1 MTQVWQASSARESS
15 LGSLE
20 LLRRKIESA
29 RAEAAAAPDEIVLL
43 SLEAPVV
50 SVEGFLQRFPEL
62 DAVSWHPADGSYVA
76 GLGVAHSITGRGPG
90 RFRDVLDQGARLW
103 RRVRAPGGTRA
114 AVDVPRLLGGF
125 AFADEGAA
133 QAPWTEFGPARFVL
147 PRVTYAGNT
156 ERASLTLAVE
166 RTELERGVEG
176 PGAELL
182 RRAHEALLDD
192 PRPLPSRAAEPLEH
206 HEPDAAAFERRVE
219 ALTRLIAAG
228 EFEKVV
234 TAREV
239 QLSSKQAL
247 DAISTLAALRDQAGG
262 CERFLFRWGDS
273 AFIGATPERLLS
285 KRGLTLETEAL
296 AGSIDAK
303 SESPEFH
310 LRASSKELE
319 EHRLVVASIERAL
332 EPVCGKVQ
340 AQSAPMIRHLKH
352 IMHLCTPIRA
362 RLERETHVLDVVE
375 RLHPTPAVGGVPTA
389 SATAWISRHEGFDR
403 GWYSGAVGWFDA
415 AGDGDFN
422 VALRS
427 GLLRSKRAW
436 LYAGAG
442 IVNGSMARA
451 EFAETTLKLSAV
463 RTSLRTRL

>member
-1 MTQVWQASSARESS
+1 MNQVWPAPSPRELS
-15 LGSLE
+15 LRSLE
-20 LLRRKIESA
+20 LVRRKVETA
-29 RAEAAAAPDEIVLL
+29 RAEAAIAPNEIVLV

-62 DAVSWHPADGSYVA
+62 DAVSWHPADGSVVA
-76 GLGVAHSITGRGPG
+76 GLGVAHSITGGGAG
-90 RFRDVLDQGARLW
+90 RFRSVLEQGGQLW
-103 RRVRAPGGTRA
+103 KRMRAPGSARGA
-114 AVDVPRLLGGF
+114 LDAPRLLGGF

-147 PRVTYAGNT
+147 PRVTYVGNA
-156 ERASLTLAVE
+156 ERATLTLAIE
-166 RTELERGVEG
+166 RAELERGVEG
-176 PGAELL
+176 PGALLL

-206 HEPDAAAFERRVE
+206 YEPDAEAFERRVE
-219 ALTRLIAAG
+219 ELTRLIAAR

-239 QLSSKQAL
+239 QLSSRQAL
-247 DAISTLAALRDQAGG
+247 DAISTLVALREQAAG

-296 AGSIDAK
+296 AGSIDSK
-303 SESPEFH
+303 TESPEFH
-310 LRASSKELE
+310 LRGSSKELE
-319 EHRLVVASIERAL
+319 EHRLVVAAIERAL
-332 EPVCGKVQ
+332 EPVCGHVQ
-340 AQSAPMIRHLKH
+340 AQSAPTVRHLKH

-362 RLERETHVLDVVE
+362 RLDRDTHVLDIVE

-389 SATAWISRHEGFDR
+389 AATAWISRHEGFDR

-427 GLLRSKRAW
+427 GLLHSKRAW

-442 IVNGSMARA
+442 IVNGSVARA